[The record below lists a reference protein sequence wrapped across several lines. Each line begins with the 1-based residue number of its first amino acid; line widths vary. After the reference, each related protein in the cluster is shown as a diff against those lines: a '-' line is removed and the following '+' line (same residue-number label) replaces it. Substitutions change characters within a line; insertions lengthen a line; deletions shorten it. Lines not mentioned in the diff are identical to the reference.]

1 MSGRTDT
8 ERLDWIFQQDVVIG
22 TYGSDPAAWKDV
34 VFALY
39 QRTFPIDLVDGRIA
53 IDAAMGAEERG

>member
-8 ERLDWIFQQDVVIG
+8 ERLEWIFQQDVVIG
-22 TYGSDPAAWKDV
+22 TFGKAPGWKDV
-34 VFALY
+34 AFALY

-53 IDAAMGAEERG
+53 IDRAMDAEEQG